1 MTLAAVWM
9 VSRAVDQVAQ
19 EAQSEARQANGLRV
33 SWKLRDSQEVIRE
46 SFLGRLGVC
55 RVHRICRVSD

>member
-33 SWKLRDSQEVIRE
+33 SWKLRQPGGYKGKLPRPIRCLQSAQNLQSQ
-46 SFLGRLGVC
+46 
-55 RVHRICRVSD
+55 